1 MTVVGVVCGLG
12 PDGFLA
18 SHRNYIDAIVRAEQL
33 SDGYGAEEILRLFSV

>member
-18 SHRNYIDAIVRAEQL
+18 SHRTHIDAQSCGPKVYQ
-33 SDGYGAEEILRLFSV
+33 F